1 MCFVSFSSFLFSH
14 MKNIGFRPVNPCIYF
29 IASMFTFNKKIEGKT
44 RKKRELLLHLR
55 GVPKQ
60 MEKEQSAILVHAKR
74 RAIASA
80 AYP

>member
-1 MCFVSFSSFLFSH
+1 
-14 MKNIGFRPVNPCIYF
+14 
-29 IASMFTFNKKIEGKT
+29 MFTFNKKIEGKT